1 MKNIVTV
8 FLLFLFFF
16 EGMGQE
22 EALWL
27 RYPAISPDG
36 QTIVFSYK
44 GDLFKVAAEGG
55 AAYPLTLHEAYD
67 HMPVWSHD
75 GQQIAFASDRYGNF
89 DVFVMNINGGKANR
103 LTYHSAADFPSD
115 FSPDNQSVIFT
126 SSRLDDVQNQQ
137 FPSGVLPELYT
148 IPADGGR
155 PEQVLTTPAEFAR
168 YDKNGT
174 RLVYHDRKGYEDA
187 FRKHHTSSVTR
198 DIWLYDLNAEEY
210 TQLSSFDGEDR
221 NPVFAPSQNAVYYLS
236 EEKGD
241 FNIFKM
247 DLGTPGQNKMVSSL
261 KNHPVRYLTIS
272 DDGLMCFSYNG
283 ELYTLKEGQQAQK
296 VNIFM
301 AIGDRYNPE
310 KIEKVSGDITEF
322 ALSSNGKEIAFI
334 VRGEIFASSVETATT
349 KRITNTPEQ
358 ERSVSF
364 SPDGRA
370 ILYASERNGSWN
382 VYQTKLAREEEPYF
396 YASTILNEEP
406 VIETAAEEFQPHYS
420 PDGKEVAYLEERTAL
435 KVINLESK
443 KSRLIMPA
451 DRNYSYSDGDQHYE
465 WSPDS
470 KWFLVNFLQPEQWTA
485 QVGLVSAQ
493 GGDITDLT
501 QSGFGGYTPRWMM
514 DGKMVMW
521 ASNRDGMANVSNRG
535 GELDVY
541 ALFFDQEDY
550 DRFTLSKED
559 YELLKES
566 EKEDE
571 KEDEKEEEKEKEEQ
585 KELEINLDN
594 IQDRKVRLTRHSS
607 RLNDAIVSKDGSTL
621 YYLAQFE
628 KGYDL
633 WQTDLRTKETKL
645 LAKLGANNAGYMA
658 MDKKGEHLFLLAS
671 GKVHK
676 VAVKSGDKKGVPING
691 EMILNEEE
699 ERAYLFDHIWRQVD
713 KKFYKKNLHEVS
725 WEFYNK
731 EYQRFLP
738 HINNNYD
745 FMEMLSEMLG
755 ELNASHTG
763 ARYRP
768 NNETGDQTAALGLFF
783 DNAHQGDGLKVA
795 EVMAKS
801 PLDNSDSKVKA
812 GTIIEKID
820 GEPISAKRNH
830 FMLLNRK
837 AGKKVLLSL
846 YDPESGERW
855 EETTKPISWG
865 AQNQLLYKR
874 WVENCRAMVDELS
887 GGKIGY
893 VHVRGMNDASYRVV
907 IEEVLGKNA
916 NKEALVVDTRF
927 NGGGWLHDNL
937 VTFLDGKKYIT
948 FMPRGQNL
956 GGEPQGKWKKPS
968 IVVMSESN
976 YSDAHMFPF
985 AYKELDIGKLVGMP
999 VPGTGTAVWWES
1011 LQNGMV
1017 FGIPQVGMVANNG
1030 DYLENTQL
1038 EPDIKVPNEPGKVR
1052 QGVDQ
1057 QLEAAV
1063 KELMKIVFP

>member
-210 TQLSSFDGEDR
+210 TQLSSFNGEDR

-571 KEDEKEEEKEKEEQ
+571 KEDEKEKEEQ